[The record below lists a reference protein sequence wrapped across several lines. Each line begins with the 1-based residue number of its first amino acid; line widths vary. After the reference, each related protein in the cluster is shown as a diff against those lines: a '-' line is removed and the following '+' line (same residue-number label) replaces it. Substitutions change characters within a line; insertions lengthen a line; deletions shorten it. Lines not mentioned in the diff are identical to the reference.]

1 MATYTFRNAAGD
13 IERLCLFG
21 KPPPPHTLTPAAEE
35 ARESMRRHGARR
47 IVEREAG
54 LLVTDHGNPHVEP
67 YAPTKI
73 VRTWRTTKKGKK
85 KLESETIVPADVRP
99 AAAIALEK
107 KAAAAGWKTNLFT
120 TPGDVRTVV
129 EGVRGTVAFRA
140 VWLRGRAES
149 GTWHEREW
157 RYELVRDERPV
168 GVAKITR
175 TALAGKRGAGLGT
188 THLAI
193 VASPWG
199 IAVGVSE
206 ISKRVSTT

>member
-1 MATYTFRNAAGD
+1 MATYAFRNAAGD
-13 IERLCLFG
+13 IEWMSKLAM
-21 KPPPPHTLTPAAEE
+21 PAPAHALTPAAEE
-35 ARESMRRHGARR
+35 AREAMRRHGARQR
-47 IVEREAG
+47 IAREAA

-67 YAPTKI
+67 YTPTKI

-99 AAAIALEK
+99 AAALALEK
-107 KAAAAGWKTNLFT
+107 KAAAAGWETKIFT

-129 EGVRGTVAFRA
+129 EGRRDRQGFRA

-149 GTWHEREW
+149 GTWHEPW
-157 RYELVRDERPV
+157 RYAMIHDTRPV
-168 GVAKITR
+168 GIAKLTR
-175 TALAGKRGAGLGT
+175 TALAGKRGAGMGE
-188 THLAI
+188 HRLAI